1 MVWFWLALTIVL
13 VVIEIVTTQIVS
25 IWFAAG
31 SAVTAITLAIV
42 QSAGGNLPVVWQC
55 VIFIVVSAILLAS
68 TRKLVKKLLKKKAER
83 ETNLDLVIDKTA
95 VVTEQIDNIQG
106 TGTIRINGL
115 EWSARSLD
123 DSIIEKDEIVIF
135 KEIKGNK
142 AYVVKK

>member
-13 VVIEIVTTQIVS
+13 VVIELVTTQIVS

-68 TRKLVKKLLKKKAER
+68 TRKLVKKLLKKKAILEK
-83 ETNLDLVIDKTA
+83 IDESNHRFRYIVPNA
-95 VVTEQIDNIQG
+95 LFVD
-106 TGTIRINGL
+106 
-115 EWSARSLD
+115 D
-123 DSIIEKDEIVIF
+123 DS
-135 KEIKGNK
+135 KEIYGYKNIL
-142 AYVVKK
+142 